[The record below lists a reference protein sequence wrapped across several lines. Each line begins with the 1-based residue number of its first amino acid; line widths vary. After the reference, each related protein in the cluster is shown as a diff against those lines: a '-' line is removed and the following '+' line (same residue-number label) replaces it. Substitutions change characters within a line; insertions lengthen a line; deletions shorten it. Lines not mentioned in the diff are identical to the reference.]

1 MFALSGR
8 TVAGAFAILLGILL
22 LLRELGFV
30 ELDAITKFWP
40 VALIVIGIVLMFG
53 WSRN

>member
-8 TVAGAFAILLGILL
+8 TVAGAFAILLGAML

-40 VALIVIGIVLMFG
+40 VALIVIGVVLMFG